1 MVDHPIE
8 ILLIEDNLNDAEL
21 TIRALKKN
29 HLSNAITHVHDG
41 VEAIEYL
48 FATGRYARRNIAER
62 PRLILL
68 DIKMPKVDG
77 FEVLQKI
84 KADGLMR
91 KIPVVMLT
99 SSKEDQDIERCYAL
113 GVNSYV
119 VKPVDFTVFYKAVS
133 DLGFYWMLLNQPA
146 T

>member
-29 HLSNAITHVHDG
+29 HLANSITHVHDG

-48 FATGRYARRNIAER
+48 FATGRYSGRSIADR

-84 KADGLMR
+84 KADGVMR

-99 SSKEDQDIERCYAL
+99 SSKEDPDIERCYAL
-113 GVNSYV
+113 GVNSYI
-119 VKPVDFTVFYKAVS
+119 VKPVDFTVFYKTVS
-133 DLGFYWMLLNQPA
+133 DLGFYWMLLNQSA
-146 T
+146 M